1 MIRSAGPLFTDDTS
15 HRFITRSDP
24 FHPARFTPESLDD
37 PVLNLR
43 LGIYYLHGL
52 KKQFQQ
58 LNLALIAYNSGPGD
72 TQNRLENNLDLADE
86 YASLVLNAYQR
97 YKKIKHPA
105 F

>member
-1 MIRSAGPLFTDDTS
+1 MAQRKGDDKTE
-15 HRFITRSDP
+15 
-24 FHPARFTPESLDD
+24 PAVS
-37 PVLNLR
+37 VCV
-43 LGIYYLHGL
+43 
-52 KKQFQQ
+52 
-58 LNLALIAYNSGPGD
+58 IAYNSGPGD